1 MKTPLTVL
9 VVALSLLT
17 ASCDR
22 RREPYQPLVPK
33 ANGTEPTVAPAVSPA
48 IEKAVRERGD
58 RIATE
63 AFGVLSFRLG
73 RAIADAGLTNA
84 IEFCSVHGIAS
95 TESVGVTNQVTLRRV
110 THLPR
115 NPQNRADTN
124 ETALIRRFESELSAG
139 QTPSPVVT
147 PNAPGTVTYYAPIV
161 LKLPLC
167 LTCHGQP
174 ETDIKPEVLAQIRK
188 SYPADEAKGFA
199 LGQVRGLWRVDF
211 KMSDFVQP

>member
-1 MKTPLTVL
+1 MKTSLPVL
-9 VVALSLLT
+9 LIVLSLLT
-17 ASCDR
+17 VSCDR

-33 ANGTEPTVAPAVSPA
+33 ANAAELGDPPAVSPA

-58 RIATE
+58 RIAAE
-63 AFGVLSFRLG
+63 AFGVLSLRLG
-73 RAIADAGLTNA
+73 QAIADAGLTNA

-95 TESVGVTNQVTLRRV
+95 TEAVGVTNQVTLRRV
-110 THLPR
+110 THRPR

-124 ETALIRRFESELSAG
+124 ETALIRRFEAEFG
-139 QTPSPVVT
+139 TGTTPNPVVT
-147 PNAPGTVTYYAPIV
+147 AKVPGTATYYAPIV

-211 KMSDFVQP
+211 KMSDFVKP

>member
-1 MKTPLTVL
+1 MKTSLRVL
-9 VVALSLLT
+9 AVTLSLLST
-17 ASCDR
+17 SCDR
-22 RREPYQPLVPK
+22 RREPYQPLVPN
-33 ANGTEPTVAPAVSPA
+33 ANAAELAATPAVSPA
-48 IEKAVRERGD
+48 LEKAVRERGD
-58 RIATE
+58 RLATE

-95 TESVGVTNQVTLRRV
+95 TEAVGETNHVTLRRV
-110 THLPR
+110 THRPR

-139 QTPSPVVT
+139 QTPGPVVT
-147 PNAPGTVTYYAPIV
+147 ANVPGTVTYYAPIV

-211 KMSDFVQP
+211 QRSVFGQP